1 MRRTG
6 RRPTSS
12 RAAARRRPA
21 TGSSG
26 WPGCGCA
33 RETIPT
39 RSRAPRGRG
48 PARRERSSTRL
59 GTSRR
64 RDPCLA
70 SLVDG
75 LYYPVRRPAM
85 PAPRHV
91 IVCGAGVVG
100 ASVAYFLARRGIA
113 VTMVERTAVACAA
126 SGNSGGFLALDWCD
140 GTPVEPLAR
149 ASFALHAALARDI
162 ARDWGYRRMDT
173 FMLAARENGALAG
186 GHRVPAPGWI
196 DGPAIVAG
204 TLGSPETTAQVHPA
218 QFTTALLDEARASG
232 GALRLGV
239 VESVVL
245 RAGVVSGVT
254 VDGQAL
260 AADAVVLAA
269 GPWTGRI
276 KGLRL
281 PRVHGL
287 KGYSVTLTAPDVPPH
302 ALFMDYRLADGRA
315 LEPEIMPR
323 PDGTVYVCGMADAQ
337 PLPESAEGVEV
348 SEAGCAI
355 LAGAAGQVS
364 AALAAARIERRQA
377 CYRPVTDDG
386 IPLIGGVPEAPGIYV
401 ATGHGPW
408 GMLNAPGTG
417 LALAELIV
425 DGAARSLNLDA
436 FDPARLLGAARRARG
451 GPRA

>member
-1 MRRTG
+1 
-6 RRPTSS
+6 
-12 RAAARRRPA
+12 
-21 TGSSG
+21 
-26 WPGCGCA
+26 
-33 RETIPT
+33 
-39 RSRAPRGRG
+39 
-48 PARRERSSTRL
+48 
-59 GTSRR
+59 
-64 RDPCLA
+64 
-70 SLVDG
+70 
-75 LYYPVRRPAM
+75 M

-126 SGNSGGFLALDWCD
+126 SGKSGGFLALDWCD

-173 FMLAARENGALAG
+173 FMLAAREKGSLPG

-196 DGPAIVAG
+196 DGPAVVAG

-218 QFTTALLDEARASG
+218 QFTTALLDEARVG
-232 GALRLGV
+232 GATLRIGV
-239 VESVVL
+239 VESVIS
-245 RAGVVSGVT
+245 RDGAIGGVT
-254 VDGQAL
+254 VDGQPL
-260 AADAVVLAA
+260 ESDVVVLAA

-281 PRVHGL
+281 PRIHGL
-287 KGYSVTLTAPDVPPH
+287 KGYSVTLDAADVPAH

-315 LEPEIMPR
+315 LEPEIIPR
-323 PDGTVYVCGMADAQ
+323 PDGTVYVCGMADRQ

-355 LAGAAGQVS
+355 LAGAAGRVS
-364 AALAAARIERRQA
+364 ASLAAASISRRQA
-377 CYRPVTDDG
+377 CYRPVVDDG
-386 IPLIGGVPEAPGIYV
+386 LPMIGPVPGTRGAYV

-408 GMLNAPGTG
+408 GMLNAPATG
-417 LALAELIV
+417 LALAELIA
-425 DGAARSLNLDA
+425 DGAARSVDLRPFYPDRLP
-436 FDPARLLGAARRARG
+436 PARS
-451 GPRA
+451 